1 MRDMARAHY
10 YNKEYE
16 KAIDELLN
24 LLELQPDFVRAY
36 KFLAFSYLETGRP
49 DEAEKAYAK
58 ALELDKSENEIDNL
72 SFFAEIKAASG
83 QIGEAETLI
92 EEMLSYREQY
102 RKGGAASIA
111 LAYLRLHDVE
121 KAMQWLDAAAAEND
135 LPPSLLVDPRWDL
148 LRNRPDFEELVNQ
161 APM

>member
-1 MRDMARAHY
+1 
-10 YNKEYE
+10 
-16 KAIDELLN
+16 
-24 LLELQPDFVRAY
+24 
-36 KFLAFSYLETGRP
+36 
-49 DEAEKAYAK
+49 
-58 ALELDKSENEIDNL
+58 
-72 SFFAEIKAASG
+72 
-83 QIGEAETLI
+83 
-92 EEMLSYREQY
+92 MLSYREQY

-161 APM
+161 APMYKADAFCIAHPCPSDRSAYLDVRTAPARNSFTACVTTPQITVSGSTATARAGASMGSVAS